1 MKLKQEET
9 ISAISTAVG
18 EGGIGIIRLSGRTAI
33 EVGDQI
39 FRSFNGRKLVDV
51 DDRKMILGHVVDGS
65 ARIIDE
71 AMAVVMRSPHSY
83 TCEDVVEF
91 HCHGGSTVMRRV
103 LSRTL
108 EAGARL
114 AERGE
119 FTKRAFLN
127 GRLDL
132 SQAQSVLDII
142 QSKTE
147 AALDIAERRLA
158 GSNEL
163 KELRQKIVDADAHI
177 EAVIDFPE
185 DDLEGVE
192 LEKIDRTLANV
203 IGRLDEMLA
212 TETGGRIMREGLR
225 TAIIGKPNVGKSSL
239 LNYLLK
245 SERAIVT
252 DIPGTTRDSIEE
264 FADIDGVP
272 LRIIDTAGIRASG
285 DAVERIGIERA
296 RTHAQQAE
304 LILALI
310 DGSKALTAEDEEIF
324 SLIKG
329 RNAIIL
335 ITKSDLPR
343 VVELDK
349 NFIPISIKNGDGI
362 KELKRLIVERAGL
375 PSNKEL
381 NMVRDAR
388 EAEALRRA
396 KRHLTEAR
404 DTIRM
409 NIGIDFVS
417 IDLRSALTAL
427 GELTGESVSD
437 AVIDEIFSKFC
448 IGK

>member
-1 MKLKQEET
+1 MRQEET
-9 ISAISTAVG
+9 IAAISTAAG

-33 EVGDQI
+33 EVGEEI
-39 FRSFNGRKLVDV
+39 FRSRNGRRLSEVE
-51 DDRKMILGHVVDGS
+51 DRKMILGHIIDGS

-71 AMAVVMRSPHSY
+71 AMAVVMRAPHSY
-83 TCEDVVEF
+83 TCEDVAEF

-103 LSRTL
+103 LRRAL

-132 SQAQSVLDII
+132 SQAQAVLDII

-147 AALDIAERRLA
+147 AALEIAERRLKGA
-158 GSNEL
+158 DEIKS
-163 KELRQKIVDADAHI
+163 LRQKIVDADAHI

-185 DDLEGVE
+185 EDLEGVE
-192 LEKIDRTLANV
+192 LERIDRTVASA
-203 IGRLDEMLA
+203 IAAIDEMLS
-212 TETGGRIMREGLR
+212 TETSGRIMREGLR

-239 LNYLLK
+239 LNYLLRAD
-245 SERAIVT
+245 RAIVT

-272 LRIIDTAGIRASG
+272 LHIIDTAGIRASG
-285 DAVERIGIERA
+285 DEVERLGIERA
-296 RTHAQQAE
+296 REHARQAE

-310 DGSKALTAEDEEIF
+310 DGSRELTSEDEEIF
-324 SLIKG
+324 SMIEG
-329 RNAIIL
+329 RSAIIL
-335 ITKSDLPR
+335 LTKSDLPR
-343 VVELDK
+343 AASLEGK

-362 KELKRLIVERAGL
+362 DELKNLIRERAGV
-375 PSNKEL
+375 PKEL
-381 NMVRDAR
+381 NMIRDAR

-396 KRHLTEAR
+396 KKHLVEAR
-404 DTIRM
+404 DTIRLDV
-409 NIGIDFVS
+409 GIDFVS
-417 IDLRSALTAL
+417 IDLRSALAAL
-427 GELTGESVSD
+427 GEITGENVGD

>member
-1 MKLKQEET
+1 MKQEET

-18 EGGIGIIRLSGRTAI
+18 EGGIGIVRLSGKTALEI
-33 EVGDQI
+33 GDQI
-39 FRSFNGRKLVDV
+39 FKSINGRRLVDME
-51 DDRKMILGHVVDGS
+51 DRKLILGHVIDGS
-65 ARIIDE
+65 ARSIDE
-71 AMAVVMRSPHSY
+71 AMAVVMRAPHSY

-91 HCHGGSTVMRRV
+91 HCHGGAVVLRNV

-114 AERGE
+114 AQRGE

-132 SQAQSVLDII
+132 SQAQAVLDII
-142 QSKTE
+142 QSKTD
-147 AALDIAERRLA
+147 AALELAEHRLA
-158 GSNEL
+158 GSDEL
-163 KELRQKIVDADAHI
+163 KELRQKLIDADAHI

-192 LEKIDRTLANV
+192 LDRIDRTAAKV
-203 IGRLDEMLA
+203 IARIDEMLA
-212 TETGGRIMREGLR
+212 TETSGRIMREGLQ

-264 FADIDGVP
+264 FAEIEGVP
-272 LRIIDTAGIRASG
+272 LRIIDTAGIRASS
-285 DAVERIGIERA
+285 DEVERIGIERA
-296 RTHAQQAE
+296 RAHAQRAE
-304 LILALI
+304 LILALV
-310 DGSKALTAEDEEIF
+310 DGSTPLTAEDAEIF
-324 SLIKG
+324 SMIEG
-329 RNAIIL
+329 RESIIL
-335 ITKSDLPR
+335 LTKVDLPC

-349 NFIPISIKNGDGI
+349 PFIALSIKNGAGLN
-362 KELKRLIVERAGL
+362 ELKKAIVARAGL
-375 PSNKEL
+375 PSNREL

-388 EAEALRRA
+388 EADALRRA
-396 KRHLTEAR
+396 RKHLTEAR

-417 IDLRSALTAL
+417 IDLRSALAAL
-427 GELTGESVSD
+427 GELTGETVD
-437 AVIDEIFSKFC
+437 EAVIEEIFSKFC
-448 IGK
+448 VGK

>member
-1 MKLKQEET
+1 MELKQEET

-18 EGGIGIIRLSGRTAI
+18 EGGIGIVRLSGRTALEI
-33 EVGDQI
+33 GDKI
-39 FRSFNGRKLVDV
+39 FRSLNGRRLVDME
-51 DDRKMILGHVVDGS
+51 DRKLILGHVIDGS
-65 ARIIDE
+65 ARTIDE
-71 AMAVVMRSPHSY
+71 VMAVVMRAPHSY

-91 HCHGGSTVMRRV
+91 HCHGGLIVLRRV

-114 AERGE
+114 AQRGE

-132 SQAQSVLDII
+132 SQAQAVLDII
-142 QSKTE
+142 QSKTN
-147 AALDIAERRLA
+147 AALEIAEHRLA
-158 GSNEL
+158 GTSEINEL
-163 KELRQKIVDADAHI
+163 RRAIVNADAHI

-192 LEKIDRTLANV
+192 LEAIDRAAADV
-203 IGRLDEMLA
+203 IRRIDEMLA
-212 TETGGRIMREGLR
+212 TETSGRIMREGLQ

-245 SERAIVT
+245 SDRAIVT

-272 LRIIDTAGIRASG
+272 LRIIDTAGIRAAS
-285 DAVERIGIERA
+285 DEVERIGIERA
-296 RTHAQQAE
+296 REHAQRAE

-310 DGSKALTAEDEEIF
+310 DGSAPLTTEDEEIF
-324 SLIKG
+324 KLIDG
-329 RNAIIL
+329 REAIIL
-335 ITKSDLPR
+335 LTKSDLPC
-343 VVELDK
+343 VVELDRP
-349 NFIPISIKNGDGI
+349 FIAISIKNGAGLD
-362 KELKRLIVERAGL
+362 ELKKAITDRAGL

-381 NMVRDAR
+381 NIVRDAR
-388 EAEALRRA
+388 EADALRRA
-396 KRHLTEAR
+396 RKHLTEAR

-417 IDLRSALTAL
+417 IDLRTALTAL
-427 GELTGESVSD
+427 GELTGESVD
-437 AVIDEIFSKFC
+437 EAIIDEIFSKFC
-448 IGK
+448 VGK

>member
-1 MKLKQEET
+1 MKQEET

-18 EGGIGIIRLSGRTAI
+18 EGGIGIVRLSGKTALEI
-33 EVGDQI
+33 GDQI
-39 FRSFNGRKLVDV
+39 FKSINGRRLVDME
-51 DDRKMILGHVVDGS
+51 DRKLILGHVIDGS
-65 ARIIDE
+65 ARSIDE
-71 AMAVVMRSPHSY
+71 AMAVVMRAPHSY

-91 HCHGGSTVMRRV
+91 HCHGGAVVLRNV

-114 AERGE
+114 AQRGE

-132 SQAQSVLDII
+132 SQAQAVLDII
-142 QSKTE
+142 QSKTD
-147 AALDIAERRLA
+147 AALELAEHRLA
-158 GSNEL
+158 GSDEL
-163 KELRQKIVDADAHI
+163 KELRQKLIDADAHI

-192 LEKIDRTLANV
+192 LDRIDRTAAKV
-203 IGRLDEMLA
+203 IARIDEMLA
-212 TETGGRIMREGLR
+212 TETSGRIMREGLQ

-264 FADIDGVP
+264 FAEIEGVP
-272 LRIIDTAGIRASG
+272 LRIIDTAGIRASS
-285 DAVERIGIERA
+285 DEVERIGIERA
-296 RTHAQQAE
+296 RAHAQRAE
-304 LILALI
+304 LILALV
-310 DGSKALTAEDEEIF
+310 DGSTPLTAEDAEIF
-324 SLIKG
+324 SMIEG
-329 RNAIIL
+329 RESIIL
-335 ITKSDLPR
+335 LTKVDLPC

-349 NFIPISIKNGDGI
+349 PFIAISIKNGAGLN
-362 KELKRLIVERAGL
+362 ELKKAIVARAGL
-375 PSNKEL
+375 PSNREL

-388 EAEALRRA
+388 EADALRRA
-396 KRHLTEAR
+396 RKHLTEAR

-417 IDLRSALTAL
+417 IDLRSALAAL
-427 GELTGESVSD
+427 GELTGETVD
-437 AVIDEIFSKFC
+437 EAVIEEIFSKFC
-448 IGK
+448 VGK

>member
-1 MKLKQEET
+1 MKQEET

-132 SQAQSVLDII
+132 TQAQAVLDII

-147 AALDIAERRLA
+147 AALEIAEHRLS
-158 GSNEL
+158 GSDEF
-163 KELRQKIVDADAHI
+163 KELRSNVLECTSHI

-185 DDLEGVE
+185 EDIDDVEMDRLEG
-192 LEKIDRTLANV
+192 KIIETVRK
-203 IGRLDEMLA
+203 IDEMLA
-212 TETGGRIMREGLR
+212 TETSGRIMREGLR

-245 SERAIVT
+245 SDRAIVT

-264 FADIDGVP
+264 FVDIDGVP
-272 LRIIDTAGIRASG
+272 LRIIDTAGIRASN
-285 DAVERIGIERA
+285 DAVESIGIERA
-296 RTHAQQAE
+296 RTHAQRAE

-310 DGSKALTAEDEEIF
+310 DGSKPLTAEDEEIF
-324 SLIKG
+324 KLIDG
-329 RNAIIL
+329 RDAIIL
-335 ITKSDLPR
+335 LTKSDLPR
-343 VVELDK
+343 VVDLDK

-396 KRHLTEAR
+396 KKHLTEAR

-409 NIGIDFVS
+409 NIGIDLVS

-427 GELTGESVSD
+427 GELTGETVSD
-437 AVIDEIFSKFC
+437 AIIDEIFSKFC